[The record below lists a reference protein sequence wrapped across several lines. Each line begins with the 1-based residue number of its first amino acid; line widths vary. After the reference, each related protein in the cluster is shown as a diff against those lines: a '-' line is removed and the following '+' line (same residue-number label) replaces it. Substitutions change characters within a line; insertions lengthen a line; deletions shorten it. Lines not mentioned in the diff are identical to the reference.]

1 MPQIPKHRKVKR
13 PAVLIKKTQYLRNY
27 LRSRSYKPLCE
38 KLKSNNCSL
47 AKALSKEKHESQLLF
62 SQNVAL
68 IAEVQDLGTACNK
81 RDAVI
86 SNILKNAKE
95 MLKMIVTMTGYLTNT
110 ISTCQEFV
118 ASPTSNLRM
127 SASSTGIILGDS
139 YRRLSAKSP
148 TRGVV
153 KPMVSGHTITKPTIN
168 LSRVNMQH
176 INNSSNLSVIQ
187 EVTTPPRNQELN
199 SPRTPGRL
207 NVSQR
212 RNEEGRMY
220 RMPERLNVT
229 SPRHSDESERRL
241 SKRSNR
247 RSGRMSGNIS
257 KSRKLSGGNST
268 RNSIENFE
276 YIGSPTVK
284 LNDVSKLLQNSQSIN
299 IRKLTENRNTLGN
312 ESLESN
318 ESVSPEDS
326 QTSIKLPELSPPNVS
341 KTNGDTTI
349 EDENEKNDDDLN
361 NTSKT
366 HENMN
371 GTQNAMDIEDPLE
384 GPSWLFNNTC
394 SVPSFKYKMRHTFNS
409 FENKDKKTD
418 EDTLSNDDSMDITL
432 RVTELS
438 DESDNEKSSQ
448 DTSSLSTTSKC
459 DGSMSNSKL
468 DQQINNEN
476 EYQNGQANENND
488 TSYNASTS
496 TDTTVINENECKVEN
511 ELAMNFPNFITQR
524 RGCFESEEED
534 DDFTLMYMR
543 PNNMHFDINDLKL
556 PVLEESALKTNIPV
570 ETEPEVTTN
579 LKQITQICPL
589 PSVANNSLDEF
600 TFNQSTVKLPLL
612 NNNDDK
618 EKKKKKSKNVSP
630 EDVVEGTPIL
640 NRKSSR
646 KRKDQSGNKDPSAVK
661 VVLQKLNESDVKSRT
676 PSPEVSNSQES
687 GKSLSPC
694 SRTENSSDSENSNT
708 STSSIY
714 AISRP
719 RRKRAPTTFHEPSLK
734 RKLRRN

>member
-127 SASSTGIILGDS
+127 SASSTGRDS

-371 GTQNAMDIEDPLE
+371 GTQNTMDIEDPLE

>member
-371 GTQNAMDIEDPLE
+371 GTQNTMDIEDPLE